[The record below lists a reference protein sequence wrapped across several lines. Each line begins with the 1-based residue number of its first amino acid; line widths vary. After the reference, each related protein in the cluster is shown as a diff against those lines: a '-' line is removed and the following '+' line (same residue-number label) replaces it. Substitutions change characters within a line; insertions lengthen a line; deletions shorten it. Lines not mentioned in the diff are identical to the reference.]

1 MNFTAEEDG
10 FKTVFVSSGILQ
22 LHPSTG
28 SKDTHFLFWGGG
40 ARVWKETISTRSP
53 LPQSFLRISLEYA
66 LPRLGRPFPLYPF
79 GLINLLTCGTSLS
92 PLFPGAPAP
101 FHRPTSSP
109 PSFSLR
115 ASPLSAP
122 LVFPFANNP
131 SAFHALLLPSPPHP
145 GQPRSLPLD
154 PRCHPAQHAYSSA
167 FLRHLFSLPHPPI
180 PLEVRRRPQLFPSPR
195 SVRR

>member
-1 MNFTAEEDG
+1 MGLRLYLSHPESCSCTPQLGQRTRIFYFGGEEREFG
-10 FKTVFVSSGILQ
+10 RK
-22 LHPSTG
+22 PSPP
-28 SKDTHFLFWGGG
+28 DPH
-40 ARVWKETISTRSP
+40 SP
-53 LPQSFLRISLEYA
+53 NPFSLRISLEYA

-92 PLFPGAPAP
+92 PLFLGAPAP

-109 PSFSLR
+109 PSSLR

-180 PLEVRRRPQLFPSPR
+180 PLDVRRRPQLFPSPR